1 MSLKNDILSELEVR
15 RGTAVSGQE
24 LSEKYGVSRNAVW
37 KAINALKKEGH
48 SIASSTRRGYVL
60 EQESDVLSPEGIRTA
75 LPERLQDMDIHVL
88 EETGSTNNECKRL
101 IAGGISGYTL
111 VVADRQTAGKGRL
124 GRSFFSPEGSIYMSL
139 AFRTDAEIADAVKLT
154 TAASVAVVKAVEALT
169 PSRPQI
175 KWVNDVYL
183 DGKKICGIL
192 TEGVTD
198 IESGR
203 VRHIVIGIGLNCG
216 TEPFPPE
223 LRDVAASIDRGGV
236 SRSRFVA
243 AIAAELI
250 ACIEG
255 ADFMDYYRSHSCV
268 LGKKINCIR
277 NGVATPATALAIDD
291 CGALIV
297 RMEDGSEQR
306 LNTGE
311 ISVRMRD

>member
-1 MSLKNDILSELEVR
+1 MSLKNDILAALEAR
-15 RGTAVSGQE
+15 RGQAVSGQE
-24 LSEKYGVSRNAVW
+24 LSARFGVSRNAVW
-37 KAINALKKEGH
+37 KAVAALKQDGH
-48 SIASSTRRGYVL
+48 DIDAATRRGYCL
-60 EQESDVLSPEGIRTA
+60 RAESDVLTAEGIRAA
-75 LPERLQDMDIHVL
+75 LPPALRDMDIRVL
-88 EETGSTNNECKRL
+88 PETGSTNNEAKRL

-111 VVADRQTAGKGRL
+111 VAAEKQTAGKGRL

-154 TAASVAVVKAVEALT
+154 TAASVAVVKTVEALT
-169 PSRPQI
+169 DCRPGI

-216 TEPFPPE
+216 KEPFPEE
-223 LRDVAASIDRGGV
+223 LRDIAGSIDRAGV
-236 SRSRFVA
+236 SRSRFIA
-243 AIAAELI
+243 GIAAELI

-255 ADFMDYYRSHSCV
+255 ADFLEFYRSRSLV
-268 LGKKINCIR
+268 LGKEINYIQ
-277 NGVATPATALAIDD
+277 NGVATPATALAITDS
-291 CGALIV
+291 GALHV
-297 RMEDGSEQR
+297 RRADGTEAV

-311 ISVRMRD
+311 ISVRLR

>member
-1 MSLKNDILSELEVR
+1 MALKNEILSELEKH
-15 RGTAVSGQE
+15 RGQPLSGQE
-24 LSEKYGVSRNAVW
+24 LSAKYGVSRSAVW
-37 KAINALKKEGH
+37 KAVNVLKGEGH
-48 SIASSTRRGYVL
+48 RISSLGKQGYVM
-60 EQESDVLSPEGIRTA
+60 ETESDVLSPEAIRSA
-75 LPERLQDMDIHVL
+75 LPQRLRDMDILVL
-88 EETGSTNNECKRL
+88 PETTSTNNEAKRL
-101 IAGGISGYTL
+101 IAEGITGYTL
-111 VVADRQTAGKGRL
+111 VVADTQTAGKGRL

-154 TAASVAVVKAVEALT
+154 TAASVAVAKAVEALT

-198 IESGR
+198 MESGR

-223 LRDVAASIDRGGV
+223 LREIAASIDRRGV

-243 AIAAELI
+243 AMVTELV

-255 ADFMDYYRSHSCV
+255 RDFMDDYRARSCV
-268 LGKKINCIR
+268 LGKKINCIK
-277 NGVATPATALAIDD
+277 NGVVTPAEALAIDD
-291 CGALIV
+291 DGALIV
-297 RMEDGSEQR
+297 RLEDGSWQR

-311 ISVRMRD
+311 ISVRTRE